1 MKFYS
6 YRQVTYMI
14 ISEYNNIGLY
24 FALSIKFIALE
35 SLYFVF
41 LKSTLWIL
49 GSNGYFLLSES
60 MSLTTG

>member
-1 MKFYS
+1 
-6 YRQVTYMI
+6 MI
-14 ISEYNNIGLY
+14 TKEYTNIGLY

-35 SLYFVF
+35 SLYFAF

-49 GSNGYFLLSES
+49 VSNGYFLLSES